1 MAKLGLAANASRNQ
15 KRWVLFIASLW
26 SVLALFALK
35 HASSAELTTVSHL
48 TTPRRLLEFVHT
60 KGKAEDRIAFD
71 IEPETR
77 GVQRVFSNIQGV
89 TIGCV
94 FQYDTSFQDL
104 EKEPQRELARDLA
117 DINTKL
123 TALGC
128 LKYHAGIF
136 EYEICLGHQITQ
148 NDGST
153 TYSLGKFSGY
163 QDESKHPKQLF
174 AEGL

>member
-60 KGKAEDRIAFD
+60 KGFVLTLTLCSISCTGKAEDRIAFD

-77 GVQRVFSNIQGV
+77 GVQRVFSV
-89 TIGCV
+89 RR
-94 FQYDTSFQDL
+94 
-104 EKEPQRELARDLA
+104 P
-117 DINTKL
+117 
-123 TALGC
+123 
-128 LKYHAGIF
+128 
-136 EYEICLGHQITQ
+136 
-148 NDGST
+148 
-153 TYSLGKFSGY
+153 
-163 QDESKHPKQLF
+163 
-174 AEGL
+174 EGPWSSPDQ